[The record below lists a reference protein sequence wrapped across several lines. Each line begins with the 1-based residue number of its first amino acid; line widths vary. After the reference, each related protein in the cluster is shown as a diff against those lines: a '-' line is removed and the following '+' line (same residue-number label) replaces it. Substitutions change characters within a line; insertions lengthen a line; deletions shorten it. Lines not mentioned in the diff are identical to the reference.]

1 MSLAQRASRLTGTRP
16 AVRTVPPTHRRVVAA
31 GLAAAAVSLAAD
43 LILATIGQAA
53 FTVPAAFGKFSFA
66 TYALLTV
73 LGVAGAATTWAAVT
87 RLSSRP
93 KWLLTRLAALVT
105 ALFLIPDFLLLGT
118 WGNPAGPVA
127 ILMLMHLAIAVI
139 TYTALTELAP
149 VRGGPRWTRP
159 ADAGPANAGPAN
171 AGPANAGP
179 AGAGLV
185 EVVEEKLDARGGVAP
200 EDLLHQVRIPATER
214 RQQVAVILDPAQT
227 HLRVLKQGFHRTRP
241 PLLADDG
248 QAEDHAP

>member
-16 AVRTVPPTHRRVVAA
+16 AVQTVPPTYRHVVAA
-31 GLAAAAVSLAAD
+31 GLAAAVVSLAAG
-43 LILATIGQAA
+43 LMLATIGQAA
-53 FTVPAAFGKFSFA
+53 FTVPAAFGKFAFA

-73 LGVAGAATTWAAVT
+73 LGVAGAAVTWAAVA

-118 WGNPAGPVA
+118 PGNPAGPVA

-139 TYTALTELAP
+139 TYAALTELAP
-149 VRGGPRWTRP
+149 VRDGPRWTRP
-159 ADAGPANAGPAN
+159 AG
-171 AGPANAGP
+171 AGP
-179 AGAGLV
+179 AGAGQTAAGPAGAALV
-185 EVVEEKLDARGGVAP
+185 EVVEEKLDARGGVAA
-200 EDLLHQVRIPATER
+200 EDLLHQVRIPAAER
-214 RQQVAVILDPAQT
+214 RQQVAVILDPAQAR
-227 HLRVLKQGFHRTRP
+227 LRVLKQGFHRARP

>member
-159 ADAGPANAGPAN
+159 ADAGPA
-171 AGPANAGP
+171 
-179 AGAGLV
+179 GAGLV

>member
-16 AVRTVPPTHRRVVAA
+16 PVRTVPPTHRRLVAA
-31 GLAAAAVSLAAD
+31 GLAAAVVSLAAG
-43 LILATIGQAA
+43 LMLATIGQAA
-53 FTVPAAFGKFSFA
+53 FTVPAAFGKFAFA

-73 LGVAGAATTWAAVT
+73 LGVAGAAVTWAAVA

-159 ADAGPANAGPAN
+159 ADAGPAN

>member
-159 ADAGPANAGPAN
+159 ADAGPANAGPA
-171 AGPANAGP
+171 GAGP

-248 QAEDHAP
+248 QAEDHAS

>member
-1 MSLAQRASRLTGTRP
+1 MSLAHRVSRLTATRP
-16 AVRTVPPTHRRVVAA
+16 AVQTVPPTHRRVMAA

-43 LILATIGQAA
+43 LMLATIGQAA
-53 FTVPAAFGKFSFA
+53 FTVPASFGKFAFG
-66 TYALLTV
+66 TYALLTA
-73 LGVAGAATTWAAVT
+73 LGVAGAAATWAAVA

-118 WGNPAGPVA
+118 PGNPAGPVA

-139 TYTALTELAP
+139 TYTALTQLAP
-149 VRGGPRWTRP
+149 VRDRRDP
-159 ADAGPANAGPAN
+159 
-171 AGPANAGP
+171 
-179 AGAGLV
+179 LI
-185 EVVEEKLDARGGVAP
+185 EVVEEKLDAPGGVAA
-200 EDLLHQVRIPATER
+200 EDLLHQVRIAAAER
-214 RQQVAVILDPAQT
+214 RQQVAVILDPAQA
-227 HLRVLKQGFHRTRP
+227 HLRVLKQGFHRARP

>member
-16 AVRTVPPTHRRVVAA
+16 AVQTVPPAHRRVVAA
-31 GLAAAAVSLAAD
+31 GLAAMVVSLAAG
-43 LILATIGQAA
+43 LMLATIGQAA
-53 FTVPAAFGKFSFA
+53 FTVPAAFGKFAFA

-73 LGVAGAATTWAAVT
+73 LGVAGAAVTWAAVA

-118 WGNPAGPVA
+118 PGNPAGPVA
-127 ILMLMHLAIAVI
+127 ILMLMHMAIAVI

-149 VRGGPRWTRP
+149 VRDRRDPP
-159 ADAGPANAGPAN
+159 DAG
-171 AGPANAGP
+171 
-179 AGAGLV
+179 LI
-185 EVVEEKLDARGGVAP
+185 EVVEEKLDAPGGVAA
-200 EDLLHQVRIPATER
+200 EDLLHQVRIAAPER
-214 RQQVAVILDPAQT
+214 RQQVAVLLDPAQA
-227 HLRVLKQGFHRTRP
+227 HLRVLKQGFHRARS

>member
-105 ALFLIPDFLLLGT
+105 ALLLIPDFLLLGT

-159 ADAGPANAGPAN
+159 ADAGPANAGPA
-171 AGPANAGP
+171 GAGP

>member
-105 ALFLIPDFLLLGT
+105 ALLLIPDFLLLGT

-159 ADAGPANAGPAN
+159 AD

>member
-171 AGPANAGP
+171 AGPA
-179 AGAGLV
+179 GAGLV

>member
-1 MSLAQRASRLTGTRP
+1 MSLAQRASRLTATRP
-16 AVRTVPPTHRRVVAA
+16 AVRTVPPTHRRVVSA

-73 LGVAGAATTWAAVT
+73 LGVAGATATWAAVT

-105 ALFLIPDFLLLGT
+105 ALLLIPDFLLLGT

-159 ADAGPANAGPAN
+159 ADAGPA
-171 AGPANAGP
+171 
-179 AGAGLV
+179 GAGLV
-185 EVVEEKLDARGGVAP
+185 EVVEEKLDARSGVAP

>member
-16 AVRTVPPTHRRVVAA
+16 PAQTVPPTYRRVAAA
-31 GLAAAAVSLAAD
+31 GLAAAAASLVAD
-43 LILATIGQAA
+43 LMLATIGRAA
-53 FTVPAAFGKFSFA
+53 FTVPASFGKFAFG

-73 LGVAGAATTWAAVT
+73 LGVAGAAATWAAVA

-118 WGNPAGPVA
+118 PGNPAGPVA

-139 TYTALTELAP
+139 TYTALTRLAP
-149 VRGGPRWTRP
+149 VRR
-159 ADAGPANAGPAN
+159 
-171 AGPANAGP
+171 
-179 AGAGLV
+179 LI
-185 EVVEEKLDARGGVAP
+185 EVVEEKLDAPGGVPA
-200 EDLLHQVRIPATER
+200 EHLLHQVRISPAER
-214 RQQVAVILDPAQT
+214 GQQVAVILDPAQS
-227 HLRVLKQGFHRTRP
+227 HLRVGQEGFHRAHP

>member
-159 ADAGPANAGPAN
+159 ADAGPANAGPA
-171 AGPANAGP
+171 GAGP